1 MPGGGAVGISGVE
14 SGTEAPFVGG
24 PPGVELQT
32 TVDGLP
38 SGVTGETLPVVEGTI
53 GAGMVPNGAFGI
65 IDCVIVAEDGVM
77 AGLAGIDVMTALGAV
92 DGVGTGTADNGGD
105 GRGGNAGGGGAG
117 TVEPAMTLVADVSG
131 CCEKVRG
138 AIAIVGVEELGVDGG
153 IAGAA
158 EAVGIVTA
166 VAAVAGMEVTDTGAV
181 PGAICPVGAAQV
193 TTVPG
198 VVGSEAGGT
207 AASVVSGA
215 PGWVAVEKGLGPLSG
230 EDTIAP
236 GVDGSPIAVVPMV
249 ETCARLV

>member
-1 MPGGGAVGISGVE
+1 L
-14 SGTEAPFVGG
+14 VGG

-32 TVDGLP
+32 MVDGLP
-38 SGVTGETLPVVEGTI
+38 SGVIGETLPVVEGTI
-53 GAGMVPNGAFGI
+53 GAGMVPSVAPGI
-65 IDCVIVAEDGVM
+65 IDGIVVDDDAVVT
-77 AGLAGIDVMTALGAV
+77 GLAGIDVMTALGAV
-92 DGVGTGTADNGGD
+92 DNVGTGTADNDGGGRD
-105 GRGGNAGGGGAG
+105 GKAGGGGAG
-117 TVEPAMTLVADVSG
+117 TVEPAMTLAADVSG

-138 AIAIVGVEELGVDGG
+138 AITIVGVEELGVGGG

-158 EAVGIVTA
+158 EADGIVVA
-166 VAAVAGMEVTDTGAV
+166 VAAIAGMEATGTGAV
-181 PGAICPVGAAQV
+181 PGPIWPVGAAQV

-207 AASVVSGA
+207 AASVVSGT
-215 PGWVAVEKGLGPLSG
+215 PGWVVVENGLGPLSG

>member
-1 MPGGGAVGISGVE
+1 L
-14 SGTEAPFVGG
+14 VGG

-32 TVDGLP
+32 MVDGLP
-38 SGVTGETLPVVEGTI
+38 SGVIGETLPVVEGTI
-53 GAGMVPNGAFGI
+53 GAGMVPSVAPGI
-65 IDCVIVAEDGVM
+65 IDGIVVDDDAVVT
-77 AGLAGIDVMTALGAV
+77 GLAGIDVMTALGAV
-92 DGVGTGTADNGGD
+92 DNVGTGTADNDGG
-105 GRGGNAGGGGAG
+105 GRNGKAGGGGAG
-117 TVEPAMTLVADVSG
+117 TVEPAMTLAADVSG

-138 AIAIVGVEELGVDGG
+138 AITIVGVEELGVGGG

-158 EAVGIVTA
+158 EADGIVVA
-166 VAAVAGMEVTDTGAV
+166 VAAIAGMEATGTGAV
-181 PGAICPVGAAQV
+181 PGPIWPVGAAQV

-207 AASVVSGA
+207 AASVVSGT
-215 PGWVAVEKGLGPLSG
+215 PGWVVVENGLGPLSG

>member
-1 MPGGGAVGISGVE
+1 VPGGGAAGISGVE
-14 SGTEAPFVGG
+14 SGKAAPLVGG

-32 TVDGLP
+32 MVDGLP
-38 SGVTGETLPVVEGTI
+38 SGVIGETLPVVEGTI
-53 GAGMVPNGAFGI
+53 GAGMVPSVAPGI
-65 IDCVIVAEDGVM
+65 IDGIVVDDDAVVT
-77 AGLAGIDVMTALGAV
+77 GLAGIDVMTALGAV
-92 DGVGTGTADNGGD
+92 DGGGRNGK
-105 GRGGNAGGGGAG
+105 AGGGGAG
-117 TVEPAMTLVADVSG
+117 TVEPAMTLAADVSG

-138 AIAIVGVEELGVDGG
+138 AITIVGVEELGVGGG

-158 EAVGIVTA
+158 EADGIVVA
-166 VAAVAGMEVTDTGAV
+166 VAAIAGMEATGTGAV
-181 PGAICPVGAAQV
+181 PGPIWPVGAAQV

-207 AASVVSGA
+207 AASVVSGT
-215 PGWVAVEKGLGPLSG
+215 PGWVAVENGLGPLSG

>member
-1 MPGGGAVGISGVE
+1 M
-14 SGTEAPFVGG
+14 
-24 PPGVELQT
+24 
-32 TVDGLP
+32 VDGLP

-65 IDCVIVAEDGVM
+65 IDCVIVAEDAVA
-77 AGLAGIDVMTALGAV
+77 AGLAGIEVMTALGAV
-92 DGVGTGTADNGGD
+92 DGVGTGTADNGGG

-117 TVEPAMTLVADVSG
+117 TVEPAMTLAADVSG

-138 AIAIVGVEELGVDGG
+138 AVTIVGVEELGVGGG

-166 VAAVAGMEVTDTGAV
+166 AAAMEVTDTGAV
-181 PGAICPVGAAQV
+181 PSAICPVGAAHV

-249 ETCARLV
+249 ETCARLVWQPNSRTAVINGKHRMAMTSSPP

>member
-1 MPGGGAVGISGVE
+1 L
-14 SGTEAPFVGG
+14 VGG

-32 TVDGLP
+32 MVDGLP
-38 SGVTGETLPVVEGTI
+38 SGVIGETLPVVEGTI
-53 GAGMVPNGAFGI
+53 GAGMVPSVAPGI
-65 IDCVIVAEDGVM
+65 IDGIVVDDDAVVT
-77 AGLAGIDVMTALGAV
+77 GLAGIDVMTALGAV
-92 DGVGTGTADNGGD
+92 DNVGTGTADNDGGGRD
-105 GRGGNAGGGGAG
+105 GKASGGGAG
-117 TVEPAMTLVADVSG
+117 TVEPAMTLAADVSG

-138 AIAIVGVEELGVDGG
+138 AITIVGVEELGVGGG

-158 EAVGIVTA
+158 EADGIVVA
-166 VAAVAGMEVTDTGAV
+166 VAAIAGMEATGTGAV
-181 PGAICPVGAAQV
+181 PGPIWPVGAAQV

-207 AASVVSGA
+207 AASVVSGT
-215 PGWVAVEKGLGPLSG
+215 PGWVAVENGLGPLSG